1 MAAYTIGG
9 GRSTLAN
16 QSYITRHGG
25 HASRILSSA
34 RKPGKNRNCGS
45 RVLVRYSADSR
56 STREIIQFLSI
67 CFIDDRLKT
76 KQIK

>member
-9 GRSTLAN
+9 RRSALAN
-16 QSYITRHGG
+16 QSI
-25 HASRILSSA
+25 SRVMDA
-34 RKPGKNRNCGS
+34 TPPGYYRAYAERTSRNCGS

-67 CFIDDRLKT
+67 CYIDNRPKA

>member
-1 MAAYTIGG
+1 MAALGG

-16 QSYITRHGG
+16 QGI
-25 HASRILSSA
+25 
-34 RKPGKNRNCGS
+34 S
-45 RVLVRYSADSR
+45 RVMEATPPGYYRAWAEKTGRNSQAGYLLDIQLTSR

-67 CFIDDRLKT
+67 CFIDNRPKA